1 MVSVRLVT
9 FKMVT
14 AHVSKATVDAA
25 TSIQDWTVQSD
36 QKPSVL
42 WLEPEY
48 ISSKLSERDAET
60 MLSGKV
66 VRNGYLTGELVF
78 AYLTHDMLE
87 YVISTFFASS
97 VESKD
102 QTFLYASDENEAQYI
117 TCHMTRPRQK
127 TGTMTPTFG
136 GWSNVILRYTNGTD
150 IT

>member
-14 AHVSKATVDAA
+14 AHVAKATVDAA
-25 TSIQDWTVQSD
+25 TTIQDWTVQSD

-42 WLEPEY
+42 WLEPEWT
-48 ISSKLSERDAET
+48 STKLAERDSDS

-66 VRNGYLTGELVF
+66 VRNGFLTGELVF
-78 AYLTHDMLE
+78 GYWTSDMLE
-87 YVISTFFASS
+87 YVISTFFASG

-117 TCHMTRPRQK
+117 QCHMTRPRQR
-127 TGTMTPTFG
+127 TQTMTPTWG